1 MTKEEWTAEL
11 DFGGQHNPPFL
22 TYEDIDHLWNIS
34 KKRNME
40 AVIWICQNIQWYA
53 DQESLWYEYRFNNF
67 EIWSDDRMIIRV
79 PNTKHLLINKN
90 Q

>member
-34 KKRNME
+34 KKRDM
-40 AVIWICQNIQWYA
+40 
-53 DQESLWYEYRFNNF
+53 
-67 EIWSDDRMIIRV
+67 
-79 PNTKHLLINKN
+79 
-90 Q
+90 

>member
-1 MTKEEWTAEL
+1 MKILTTYGIFQKKE
-11 DFGGQHNPPFL
+11 
-22 TYEDIDHLWNIS
+22 
-34 KKRNME
+34 
-40 AVIWICQNIQWYA
+40 ICENIQWYA
-53 DQESLWYEYRFNNF
+53 DEEALWYQYRFNNF